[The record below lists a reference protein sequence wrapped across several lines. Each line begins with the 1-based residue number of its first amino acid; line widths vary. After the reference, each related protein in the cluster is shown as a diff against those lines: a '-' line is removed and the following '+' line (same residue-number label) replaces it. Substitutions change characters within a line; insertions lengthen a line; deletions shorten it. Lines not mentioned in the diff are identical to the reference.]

1 MFSVTS
7 RYYGLA
13 QQQLTLPDGQVVNYL
28 QRRFVPRPDS
38 LADLGTYVVRP
49 LDRIDLIAYRALGD
63 PELSWRVAD
72 ANGAMSPDELETPAG
87 RRLRI
92 TLPAGVP
99 GGSGG

>member
-1 MFSVTS
+1 MFAVTS
-7 RYYGLA
+7 RYYGLG
-13 QQQLTLPDGQVVNYL
+13 QQQLTLPDGRTVTYL
-28 QRRFVPRPDS
+28 QRRFAPRPDS
-38 LADLGTYVVRP
+38 LADLGSYVVRP

-72 ANGAMSPDELETPAG
+72 ANGAMQPQELETPAG

-92 TLPAGVP
+92 TLPPNVP